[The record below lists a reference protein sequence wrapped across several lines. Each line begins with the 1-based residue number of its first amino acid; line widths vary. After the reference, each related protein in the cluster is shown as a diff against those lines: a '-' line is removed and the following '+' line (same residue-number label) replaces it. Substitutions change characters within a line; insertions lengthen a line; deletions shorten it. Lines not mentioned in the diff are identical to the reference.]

1 MRPVGRVRLRCPV
14 WLGGGLILLCRFM
27 FGMCLLFRVCFL
39 LLSSIIAFLGFVWFF
54 VRCVWG
60 GVCFDFVCL
69 YVYLIIFVV
78 LLLCL
83 YVVFF

>member
-1 MRPVGRVRLRCPV
+1 
-14 WLGGGLILLCRFM
+14 M

-39 LLSSIIAFLGFVWFF
+39 LLSSVIAFLGFVWFF